1 MINIDYD
8 YDGIFA
14 PFDNCPNGLSVIG
27 YDFDLDKDGCHDI
40 LEDLDDDGDGVD
52 DLIDSCNFG
61 LTNWISNSDTDR
73 DSDGCRDNAAYSFS
87 EETIA
92 TDSTGSSPDEQYTC
106 YVTSTYSDDCSIFI
120 SNIKTIPSG
129 VLMLLEPIREV

>member
-1 MINIDYD
+1 MDGDIPWLVKPSSLTMINIDYD

-61 LTNWISNSDTDR
+61 LTNWIPISIQIGTLMVVEIMLHTL
-73 DSDGCRDNAAYSFS
+73 FS
-87 EETIA
+87 KK
-92 TDSTGSSPDEQYTC
+92 Q
-106 YVTSTYSDDCSIFI
+106 
-120 SNIKTIPSG
+120 
-129 VLMLLEPIREV
+129 